1 MSERPDESLTVSYSL
16 KEGSSFAEQARSA
29 TLDLNADEGGAARA
43 QKASQLKWDRKRKR
57 FVKDAP
63 GGDNKKMIR
72 SESGALLPATFKSGK
87 FAEWKK
93 SRRRR
98 VDANPGSEGPPGGLA
113 TAQSIVKERRT
124 KEKVSLTIKHS
135 LISL

>member
-1 MSERPDESLTVSYSL
+1 M

-29 TLDLNADEGGAARA
+29 TLDLNADEGDTARA

-57 FVKDAP
+57 FVKDTP

-98 VDANPGSEGPPGGLA
+98 VDAAHSADAQPGTLA
-113 TAQSIVKERRT
+113 TAQSIVKERRV
-124 KEKVSLTIKHS
+124 KEKVRMCWFFR
-135 LISL
+135 

>member
-1 MSERPDESLTVSYSL
+1 M
-16 KEGSSFAEQARSA
+16 
-29 TLDLNADEGGAARA
+29 NADEGDAARA

-87 FAEWKK
+87 FADWKK
-93 SRRRR
+93 SRRSRA
-98 VDANPGSEGPPGGLA
+98 DHALGSEAQSGGLA
-113 TAQSIVKERRT
+113 TAHSIVKERQI
-124 KEKVSLTIKHS
+124 KEKVRPLSNIPTNS
-135 LISL
+135 SVS